1 MQEKLTV
8 GIDVS
13 KQTLDVYVKPSNIHF
28 TVSNDAVGFKNFKR
42 QIKSLVSENIL
53 IVMEHTGY
61 YSLRLEKY
69 LALNGISFCKIP
81 ALEIKRSLGVIRG
94 KSDKIDAQRIAE
106 YGWLRR
112 ETLAADA
119 ALDDDIWQL
128 RSLLNFRAKL
138 VADRSGYMTRLKE
151 MIATSAAAPQD
162 LQSNCQQ
169 KIIGVLTQSIRK
181 VEAQIQTL
189 IKSNLNLRRNYE
201 LLKSIKG
208 VGMIVAAYMIAFTD
222 NFQKF
227 KNARKFNCYAGL
239 APFAYESGTSIKGR
253 SRVSHLANKQAK
265 TLLNLAAAS
274 AIRHDQE
281 LKEYYQRR
289 TSEGMRGLSCLNII
303 RSKIVAR
310 IFAVVKRQT
319 PYEPLRS
326 AA

>member
-1 MQEKLTV
+1 MQEKLTI

-28 TVSNDAVGFKNFKR
+28 KLSNDAAGFKNFKK
-42 QIKSLVSENIL
+42 QMKASVSENML

-69 LALNGISFCKIP
+69 LALNGVSFCKIP

-94 KSDKIDAQRIAE
+94 KSDKIDARRIAE

-112 ETLAADA
+112 ETLAADVV
-119 ALDDDIWQL
+119 LEDDIRQL
-128 RSLLNFRAKL
+128 RSLLNFRSKL

-151 MIATSAAAPQD
+151 MIATGAAALHD
-162 LQSNCQQ
+162 LQSDCQRR
-169 KIIGVLTQSIRK
+169 IIGVLTRSIRK

-189 IKSNLNLRRNYE
+189 IKSSLRLQRSYQ

-208 VGMIVAAYMIAFTD
+208 VGMIVAAYMIAFTE
-222 NFQKF
+222 NFQRF

-239 APFAYESGTSIKGR
+239 APFAYESGTSLKGR

-274 AIRHDQE
+274 AIQHDPE
-281 LKEYYQRR
+281 LKEYYERR
-289 TSEGMRGLSCLNII
+289 TSEGMKGMSCLNII

-310 IFAVVKRQT
+310 IFAVAKRQT
-319 PYEPLRS
+319 PYEPLIS
-326 AA
+326 AV

>member
-1 MQEKLTV
+1 MQEKLTI

-13 KQTLDVYVKPSNIHF
+13 KQTLDIYLKPSNVHF
-28 TVSNDAVGFKNFKR
+28 KLSNDAAGFKNFKR
-42 QIKSLVSENIL
+42 KMKSLVSENVLIL
-53 IVMEHTGY
+53 MEHTGY
-61 YSLRLEKY
+61 YSLRLEKF
-69 LALNGISFCKIP
+69 LALNGVSFCKIP

-94 KSDKIDAQRIAE
+94 KSDKIDARRIAE

-112 ETLAADA
+112 ELLAPNAVS
-119 ALDDDIWQL
+119 DDDIRQL
-128 RSLLNFRAKL
+128 RSLLNFRSKL

-151 MIATSAAAPQD
+151 MIATGASARRD

-169 KIIGVLTQSIRK
+169 QIITVLTRSIK
-181 VEAQIQTL
+181 KIEAEIQEL
-189 IKSNLNLRRNYE
+189 IKSNLGLQRNYQ

-208 VGMIVAAYMIAFTD
+208 VGMIVAAYMIAFTE

-253 SRVSHLANKQAK
+253 SRVSHLANKHAK

-274 AIRHDQE
+274 SIRHDQE

-289 TSEGMRGLSCLNII
+289 TSEGMKGMSCLNII

>member
-1 MQEKLTV
+1 MQEKLTI

-13 KQTLDVYVKPSNIHF
+13 KRTLDVYLKPSNLHF
-28 TVSNDAVGFKNFKR
+28 KLSNDAAGFKNFRR

-61 YSLRLEKY
+61 YSLRLEKF
-69 LALNGISFCKIP
+69 LAKNGVSFCKIP

-94 KSDKIDAQRIAE
+94 KSDKIDARRIAE

-112 ETLAADA
+112 ELLAPSAVSN
-119 ALDDDIWQL
+119 DDIRQL
-128 RSLLNFRAKL
+128 RSLLNFRSKL
-138 VADRSGYMTRLKE
+138 VADRSGYITRLKE
-151 MIATSAAAPQD
+151 MIATGAAAPHD
-162 LQSNCQQ
+162 LQSNCQRQ
-169 KIIGVLTQSIRK
+169 IITVLSQSVRK
-181 VEAQIQTL
+181 VEVEIQGL
-189 IKSNLNLRRNYE
+189 IKSNLSLQRSYQ

-208 VGMIVAAYMIAFTD
+208 VGMIVAAYMIAFTE

-239 APFAYESGTSIKGR
+239 APFGYESGTSIKGR

-281 LKEYYQRR
+281 LKDYYQRR
-289 TSEGMRGLSCLNII
+289 TSEGMKGMSCLNIV

-319 PYEPLRS
+319 PYEPIRS

>member
-1 MQEKLTV
+1 MQEKLII

-13 KQTLDVYVKPSNIHF
+13 KQTLDIYLKPSNVHF
-28 TVSNDAVGFKNFKR
+28 KLSNDAAGFKNFKR
-42 QIKSLVSENIL
+42 KMKSLVSENVLIL
-53 IVMEHTGY
+53 MEHTGY
-61 YSLRLEKY
+61 YSLRLEKF
-69 LALNGISFCKIP
+69 LALNGVSFCKIP
-81 ALEIKRSLGVIRG
+81 ALEIKRSLGVMRG
-94 KSDKIDAQRIAE
+94 KSDKIDARRIAE

-112 ETLAADA
+112 ELLAPTAVS
-119 ALDDDIWQL
+119 DDDIRQL
-128 RSLLNFRAKL
+128 RSLLNFRSKL

-151 MIATSAAAPQD
+151 MIATGASARRD

-169 KIIGVLTQSIRK
+169 QIITVLTRSIK
-181 VEAQIQTL
+181 KIEAEIQEL
-189 IKSNLNLRRNYE
+189 IKSNLGLQRNYQ

-208 VGMIVAAYMIAFTD
+208 VGMIVAAYMIAFTE

-253 SRVSHLANKQAK
+253 SRVSHLANKHAK

-281 LKEYYQRR
+281 LKDYYQRR
-289 TSEGMRGLSCLNII
+289 TSEGMKGMSCLNII

-319 PYEPLRS
+319 PSEPLRS